1 MKFSHQLPLHV
12 MCPFSCSLAA
22 AAANSL
28 QPALP
33 PGEAPPRTRRAGH
46 AISLHFSVSIAGF
59 LNLEYIG
66 YI

>member
-1 MKFSHQLPLHV
+1 